1 MEILCGMTQKKKI
14 ARITVSLTQEEYLE
28 LEAVANANDVSL
40 SWVTRRAINEYL
52 EKHGQGVELGLP
64 FEAKG

>member
-1 MEILCGMTQKKKI
+1 MSPKKKV
-14 ARITVSLTQEEYLE
+14 ARITVSLTQEEYSE

-52 EKHGQGVELGLP
+52 GKYGQGTALELPLELGS
-64 FEAKG
+64 

>member
-1 MEILCGMTQKKKI
+1 MSPKKKV

-28 LEAVANANDVSL
+28 LEAVARSNDVSL

-52 EKHGQGVELGLP
+52 ERNGKGSELSLP
-64 FEAKG
+64 FDPRQSS